1 MLAKARECL
10 KGGDVTGA
18 ATKARRSLEELLQ
31 EVCQGIGAPL
41 PFRRGAGNDRREIGE
56 LCTGLRRGLDKHA
69 KQMLQDLK
77 PLLANLEADVQAALN
92 VETHASQGKAAASE
106 VDAALQRI
114 GKLDEVWSCPS
125 CQTRI
130 WLVGTPQSAM
140 CRCGKGRYPPVP
152 VTETHPADG

>member
-1 MLAKARECL
+1 M
-10 KGGDVTGA
+10 TGA

-56 LCTGLRRGLDKHA
+56 LFTGLRRGLDKHA
-69 KQMLQDLK
+69 KQMLQNLK

-92 VETHASQGKAAASE
+92 VEAHASQGKAAASE
-106 VDAALQRI
+106 VEAALQRI
-114 GKLDEVWSCPS
+114 GKLDELWSCPS

-140 CRCGKGRYPPVP
+140 CKCGKSRYPLVP
-152 VTETHPADG
+152 APETQSANG